1 MSDELIQFG
10 YLVAAVLFILGIRG
24 LARPRTAVR
33 GNQLGSLGMLVAVVV
48 TLTDNDI
55 IGYGAIVGGLVVG
68 TAIGVLLATR
78 VQMTGMPQLVALF
91 NGFGGAASLLVA
103 AAGFIEVLDVV
114 KPDLETSVATAAAL
128 AFASSSASML
138 RTISAR
144 SASKAWSC
152 ALSRT
157 ASPACSAAK
166 GGGECARFPQEV
178 ELADAA
184 AAHARCGVQRR
195 DHAHP

>member
-78 VQMTGMPQLVALF
+78 VQMTGMPQLVALRRCSSLPPDSSRCSTSS
-91 NGFGGAASLLVA
+91 NPILRRRSPPLRRLQSVASRSLAASWRS
-103 AAGFIEVLDVV
+103 
-114 KPDLETSVATAAAL
+114 PNCR
-128 AFASSSASML
+128 SSSEA
-138 RTISAR
+138 AR
-144 SASKAWSC
+144 
-152 ALSRT
+152 
-157 ASPACSAAK
+157 
-166 GGGECARFPQEV
+166 
-178 ELADAA
+178 
-184 AAHARCGVQRR
+184 
-195 DHAHP
+195 